1 MKKRF
6 SILIL
11 GLCILF
17 LFGCDKLSKEEKP
30 VIGLRDTEVY
40 STNLSGTSIDPE
52 DLVGTYNGKIELGTG
67 QTEEIDQNY
76 IALFV
81 NGSMV
86 LKSNSYINLEN
97 NRVMAPIAPV
107 ASFLQIG
114 TEWNSI
120 TRELVLYDKEN
131 TIKINAHENSV
142 LVNDEPINLSEYP
155 IIKDDRIYGNA
166 EFFRKVLNAE
176 VNYFDGSNEEIPHFV
191 PRIKQV
197 MISRY
202 PKEEKIAT
210 KEEAIEAVKSSLIF
224 AYEKK
229 YGSFKE
235 ADKNQKTDIYQG
247 DKENLKIIIRDLKIT
262 SENDRFYILP
272 VVYDFWYDK
281 YTGEIFTFYNGE
293 TMEIKLFNPN
303 SEDALAFPG

>member
-1 MKKRF
+1 MKKRIF
-6 SILIL
+6 IFILALGIL
-11 GLCILF
+11 MLS
-17 LFGCDKLSKEEKP
+17 GCNFLSKDEKS
-30 VIGLRDTEVY
+30 IFGLRDTEVY
-40 STNLSGTSIDPE
+40 STNLSGTIIDPD
-52 DLVGTYNGKIELGTG
+52 DLTGTYNGKIELGTG

-81 NGSMV
+81 NGS
-86 LKSNSYINLEN
+86 LILNSDSYINLEN

-107 ASFLQIG
+107 ANFLQIG

-120 TRELVLYDKEN
+120 TRELVLYDKDT
-131 TIKINAHENSV
+131 TIKINAHESSV
-142 LVNDEPINLSEYP
+142 LVNDEPVTLSEYP
-155 IIKDDRIYGNA
+155 IINNDRVYGNA
-166 EFFRKVLNAE
+166 EFFRKILNAE

-202 PKEEKIAT
+202 PKEETIAT
-210 KEEAIEAVKSSLIF
+210 EEEALKAVKGALIF

-229 YGSFKE
+229 YGDFKE
-235 ADKNQKTDIYQG
+235 ADKNQNMDISAG
-247 DKENLKIIIRDLKIT
+247 DEENMKIIIRDLKIT

-293 TMEIKLFNPN
+293 AMQIKLFNPN